1 MSSENCEKL
10 QKTIKTERF
19 TYDSVWNVLCFL
31 IFILFIAQYLVS
43 LVYFSN
49 FFFLSYDSLVF
60 L

>member
-10 QKTIKTERF
+10 QKTIETERF
-19 TYDSVWNVLCFL
+19 TYNSVWNVLCFL

-43 LVYFSN
+43 LVYFSI